1 MTPQLSSQQQDGLE
15 RLFDGTEPFAVARGQ
30 RHSELGRRVHI
41 FHGRASF
48 HDLLNDIP
56 QTHEKSDGQIIDT
69 VSAVPFNQIRER
81 GFSARSAGE
90 RISTL
95 SVDARSMISRQVALD
110 LFPAE
115 TIAVSGDITHT
126 FSMPEYADVVRRVQR
141 DEIGRGEGSNFVVA
155 DAARFAVEDMSR
167 AKALSIFRKLLETEF
182 GSYMHFLY
190 YDGERYLVGASPER
204 HLTVSNGHVT
214 MNPISGTFRKEGRTL
229 LKQFRS
235 DLMKFL
241 GDKKETMELCRVLDE
256 ELKMM
261 SDMCDEGGTVV
272 GPLLKEMLRLIHT
285 EYELIGYSRSRAID
299 LFRMSMFAPT
309 VIGGPLGNACDII
322 QKYEP
327 ESRGYYGGALMMLGR
342 DYAGRE
348 LLDSAIAIRMA
359 EITPEGTVT
368 VRAGSTIVHNSDP
381 DSEAREKQ
389 AKMSGILGAFRD
401 THKRSSVSV
410 PAMPQFDDE
419 INEALERRNDT
430 LSSFA
435 LHDQHAEM
443 LAVSELV
450 NKKITVID
458 NGDDFCKTLRH
469 MIVRMG
475 ANVHVVPFFKFDSSS
490 DDSDIV
496 IVGPGP
502 GDPNDEQHP
511 KMVALSGIVRDL
523 RTKRKPML
531 GVCLGHQMI
540 ARDLGLSVRKMDTP
554 LQGVQKQID
563 YFGTETNAG
572 FYNTFAAESKHLD
585 GVEISSD
592 ENTRDVFAMRG
603 EKFASVQF
611 HPESV
616 LSQDGLKILRD
627 ALIRLTQA
635 EIPHSEKIS

>member
-1 MTPQLSSQQQDGLE
+1 M
-15 RLFDGTEPFAVARGQ
+15 
-30 RHSELGRRVHI
+30 
-41 FHGRASF
+41 
-48 HDLLNDIP
+48 LNDVP
-56 QTHEKSDGQIIDT
+56 QTYEQTNGQSIDT

-115 TIAVSGDITHT
+115 NIETSQAVDHS
-126 FSMPEYADVVRRVQR
+126 FSMSEYADVVRRVQR
-141 DEIGRGEGSNFVVA
+141 DDIGRGEGSNFVVA
-155 DAARFAVEDMSR
+155 DAARFAVDDMSR

-204 HLTVSNGHVT
+204 HLTVSNAHVT

-229 LKQFRS
+229 LSQFRT

-261 SDMCDEGGTVV
+261 SDMCDEGGMVV

-285 EYELIGYSRSRAID
+285 EYELIGHSRSRAID

-309 VIGGPLGNACDII
+309 VVGGPLGNACEII
-322 QKYEP
+322 QKYER

-342 DYAGRE
+342 DHAGRE
-348 LLDSAIAIRMA
+348 VLDSAIAIRMA
-359 EITPEGTVT
+359 EITPEGSVT
-368 VRAGSTIVHNSDP
+368 VRAGSTIVHDSDP
-381 DSEAREKQ
+381 ESEAREKQ
-389 AKMSGILGAFRD
+389 AKMSGVMGAFKHTD
-401 THKRSSVSV
+401 VRSSVSV
-410 PAMPQFDDE
+410 PALPNFDEE
-419 INEALERRNDT
+419 IHDVLDGRNET

-435 LHDQHAEM
+435 LFNQQGEV
-443 LAVSELV
+443 LAVPELMG
-450 NKKITVID
+450 KRITVID

-469 MIVRMG
+469 MVARMG
-475 ANVHVVPFFKFDSSS
+475 ANATVVAFSDFDSAS

-502 GDPNDEQHP
+502 GDPNDEEHP
-511 KMVALSGIVRDL
+511 KMRRLSVIVHDL
-523 RTKRKPML
+523 KTSGKPML
-531 GVCLGHQMI
+531 GVCLGHQMM
-540 ARDLGLSVRKMDTP
+540 ARDLGLRVRKMDVP
-554 LQGVQKQID
+554 LQGVQKPID

-572 FYNTFAAESKHLD
+572 FYNTFAAESDDVD
-585 GVEISSD
+585 GVEIFSD
-592 ENTRDVFAMRG
+592 EHTRDVFAMRG

-627 ALIRLTQA
+627 ALIRLAEA
-635 EIPHSEKIS
+635 EIQHSEKNS

>member
-1 MTPQLSSQQQDGLE
+1 MTPQLSSQQKDSLE
-15 RLFDGTEPFAVARGQ
+15 HLFDGTEPFAIARGQ
-30 RHSELGRRVHI
+30 KHSELGRRVHI
-41 FHGRASF
+41 FHGQSSF
-48 HDLLNDIP
+48 HDLLADIP
-56 QTHEKSDGQIIDT
+56 ETQSKADGEIIDT
-69 VSAVPFNQIRER
+69 VSAIPFNQIRER

-95 SVDARSMISRQVALD
+95 SVDTRSMISRQVALD

-115 TIAVSGDITHT
+115 EIRTSPMAHT
-126 FSMPEYADVVRRVQR
+126 FSPAEYADIVRRVQR

-155 DAARFAVEDMSR
+155 NAARFAIDDMSR
-167 AKALSIFRKLLETEF
+167 AKALSVFRKLLETEF

-229 LKQFRS
+229 LKQFRT

-261 SDMCDEGGTVV
+261 SDMCDEGGVVV

-285 EYELIGYSRSRAID
+285 EYELIGHSRSRAID

-309 VIGGPLGNACDII
+309 VVGGPLGNACRVIR
-322 QKYEP
+322 KYEP

-348 LLDSAIAIRMA
+348 KLDSAIAIRMA
-359 EITPEGTVT
+359 EVTSDGAVT
-368 VRAGSTIVHNSDP
+368 VRSGSTIVSESDP
-381 DSEAREKQ
+381 DSEAREEQ
-389 AKMSGILGAFRD
+389 AKKRGILGAF
-401 THKRSSVSV
+401 TETNKRSSVSV
-410 PAMPQFDDE
+410 PAMPQFDAE

-443 LAVSELV
+443 LAVPELM

-458 NGDDFCKTLRH
+458 NGDDFCRTLQH

-475 ANVHVVPFFKFDSSS
+475 ANANVVPFSEFDSAS

-496 IVGPGP
+496 IIGPGP
-502 GDPNDEQHP
+502 GDPNDEKNP
-511 KMVALSGIVRDL
+511 KMRALSDIVRDL
-523 RTKRKPML
+523 RTKKKPMF
-531 GVCLGHQMI
+531 GVCLGHQIM
-540 ARDLGLSVRKMDTP
+540 ARDLGLRVRKMDAP
-554 LQGVQKQID
+554 LQGIQKPID
-563 YFGTETNAG
+563 YFGTKTNAG
-572 FYNTFAAESKHLD
+572 FYNTFAAESHHVD

-627 ALIRLTQA
+627 ALIRLAEA